1 MSICKPL
8 KLISDGKIQN
18 QTEGVDGGMELLE
31 EYRRP
36 SVFDDDTISDSSD
49 EEEDIE
55 AVTSTDNNEG
65 NVEKSD

>member
-1 MSICKPL
+1 
-8 KLISDGKIQN
+8 
-18 QTEGVDGGMELLE
+18 MELLE